1 MKMSFSICLTKEND
15 IKQDLSLPGVFGYSA
30 MRRAVFC
37 HRTTPTLLQ
46 TFNKWKPEQQ
56 EHFLDFCTGAKGV
69 KVLYDGFFKE
79 VMDPDITPHRL
90 EKFLSLL
97 LEQEITIVSV
107 LANDSTRIADESSIL
122 ITDIVVRLSDGS
134 LANVEVQKS
143 VIFSRANGA
152 PATPPTCSCGNIKK

>member
-1 MKMSFSICLTKEND
+1 MENLLKQYFPMIRTKKD
-15 IKQDLSLPGVFGYSA
+15 ILKEI
-30 MRRAVFC
+30 
-37 HRTTPTLLQ
+37 RTTPTLLQ

-152 PATPPTCSCGNIKK
+152 PAILQTCSFVSIKKPEKTVMTNKSTTNL